1 MMRPFFI
8 LLFVLSSLIGEEIV
22 VYTSSGVGY
31 CVKVDPEMT
40 LGTLMEIL
48 HGQSDAPFRDYFAEV
63 TSSEKSEISYIVNTL
78 GMSSLAKI
86 SKQKNSLKHAGT
98 KVTHI
103 HPLRFLQTIFQ
114 DEKMKASMQSL
125 YGRSWV
131 WSEFIEGLEKSLD
144 EELANYNLPPEYV
157 QDFAN
162 NLNISFNTVY
172 PLIQQSRWDNLVKTL
187 IKLIPRN
194 ENADRYNM

>member
-1 MMRPFFI
+1 M
-8 LLFVLSSLIGEEIV
+8 
-22 VYTSSGVGY
+22 VYTTSGFGY
-31 CVKVDPEMT
+31 RVEVDPEMT
-40 LGTLMEIL
+40 LGTLMENI
-48 HGQSDAPFRDYFAEV
+48 QNKSVAVYRDYFKEV
-63 TSSEKSEISYIVNTL
+63 TPSEKSEISFIVNTL

-86 SKQKNSLKHAGT
+86 TKQKSSLKRAGT
-98 KVTHI
+98 KVDHI

-131 WSEFIEGLEKSLD
+131 WSEFSDGLERSLN
-144 EELANYNLPPEYV
+144 EEQENENLPPEYV
-157 QDFAN
+157 HDFVHI
-162 NLNISFNTVY
+162 LNIPFDAVY